1 MWTRAASYAQ
11 RPGYAVF
18 NNQLSTQTHIVLPYI
33 LYMPPESAPPI
44 YSQEDP
50 EDSLIAEDT
59 NTALLIPEPHI
70 LIIPADA
77 NNFQKGYVG
86 AEGERAAIEGE
97 LQIKGGRPGQW
108 DKVFVFMQVN

>member
-1 MWTRAASYAQ
+1 
-11 RPGYAVF
+11 
-18 NNQLSTQTHIVLPYI
+18 
-33 LYMPPESAPPI
+33 MPSEAAPPI

-50 EDSLIAEDT
+50 EDFLTGEDNDAELLSL
-59 NTALLIPEPHI
+59 EPQI

-97 LQIKGGRPGQW
+97 LQIKGGQPRQW
-108 DKVFVFMQVN
+108 DKVFVFVHY